1 MHTNFDLLKR
11 IQFVFMILM
20 LVTTSTPGNA
30 QSNAPVVYTIDS
42 ATSEIH
48 WRVYKSGVLAGLG
61 HNHVIAV
68 AKPTGKIFLS
78 HTLPESWIEME
89 LSVIDLIID
98 NHTLRARYGEDFS
111 SEPSADDIAGTRS
124 NMLSKS
130 VLNGT
135 KFPTIKIMG
144 TALSGF
150 GVGQTIDL
158 AIQLLGRK
166 ISINVPINV
175 GSPVNGVIQTQ
186 AEFRITHEQF
196 GLKPFSALLGDLQ
209 LADEIDFSVR
219 VRAIEVSFEKG
230 DTH

>member
-1 MHTNFDLLKR
+1 MHTVFDPLKL
-11 IQFVFMILM
+11 IQLFFMILM
-20 LVTTSTPGNA
+20 LVTTSTPGIA

-78 HTLPESWIEME
+78 HTLLESRIEME
-89 LSVIDLIID
+89 LSVVDLIID
-98 NHTLRARYGEDFS
+98 NQTLRARYGDDFS
-111 SEPSADDIAGTRS
+111 SEPSAGDIAGTRS

-166 ISINVPINV
+166 ISVNVPITV

-186 AEFRITHEQF
+186 AEFRITHKQL
-196 GLKPFSALLGDLQ
+196 GLKPFSALLGALQ
-209 LADEIDFSVR
+209 VADEIDFSVR
-219 VRAIEVSFEKG
+219 VRAIEILFEKEA
-230 DTH
+230 T